1 MGETLFQLEFND
13 LRFAI
18 NVSKGIAGQPA
29 VGPTNCGPASAWLLG
44 IITYEEAV
52 AMTQAHRGYTTDFWI
67 AALDRRYPMFSHRIL
82 AAYLTA
88 ETIVHVS
95 RYLAPGRATLAVSYP
110 TANPFGHY
118 FVLSKSD
125 QGVLQLYDAQRN
137 YQVRGETEIF
147 NFIRGMHDMAAPGQN
162 LAMTTFVQTPRP
174 GAVIPPPAAEAA
186 APPYGLGK
194 AARVEQKAAR
204 EQAAAA
210 VGAVT
215 AGPQV
220 FASLDDIP
228 EPPPVGLIPQM
239 PAPAGPPPPMDVENG
254 GRRRRI
260 TRRRSSLPKRR
271 VGRSSSSKRKRYSR
285 RQRA

>member
-44 IITYEEAV
+44 IITYEEAIV
-52 AMTQAHRGYTTDFWI
+52 MTQAHRGWTPDFWV
-67 AALDRRYPMFSHRIL
+67 AALDRRYPMFFHKVST
-82 AAYLTA
+82 AFLTA
-88 ETIVHVS
+88 ETIAHMS
-95 RYLAPGRATLAVSYP
+95 RYLAPGRATLAISYP
-110 TANPFGHY
+110 AANPYGHA

-125 QGVLQLYDAQRN
+125 QGLLQLYDVQSNR
-137 YQVRGETEIF
+137 QVRGETEIF
-147 NFIRGMHDMAAPGQN
+147 NFIRAMHDVAAPGQP

-174 GAVIPPPAAEAA
+174 GTVIPPPPEAKAAT
-186 APPYGLGK
+186 PPYVWGK
-194 AARVEQKAAR
+194 AALVEQKEAR

-228 EPPPVGLIPQM
+228 EPPMGGAIPQM
-239 PAPAGPPPPMDVENG
+239 PPAGPPPNG
-254 GRRRRI
+254 GRRRRL

-271 VGRSSSSKRKRYSR
+271 AGRSSSSKRKRYSR